1 MRNPF
6 AAFKD
11 PERRKRAWIW
21 TAVIA
26 IAVMAFYGVAQMA
39 TSTQWFCEEPC
50 HNVHADNT
58 RAFNTSSHSQISCIA
73 CHYRVEMDP
82 ISFALD
88 RADKLIDIPPT
99 IFGTFE
105 MPMNEYSHMAFVMES
120 TQCTQCH
127 KIATT
132 PFPPPEWQAV
142 TFNQKTHD
150 QHGRQGIACTICHN
164 RVAHLETTPP
174 TLPGNKNHEDFMTM
188 KACFRCHSLTET
200 SPSKDMTGGEGR
212 SFVASGQCSVCH
224 NRSFNLSPP
233 SHDATAW
240 PKAGHGTAAKGEA
253 RKTVEARA
261 EWDKNKEKFY
271 SKQPRLLAWLAGE
284 RMDITVKAPPVE
296 TIYECSTCHTKRF
309 CDDCHATLKKKPV
322 YDASQYW

>member
-11 PERRKRAWIW
+11 PERRPRAWIW
-21 TAVIA
+21 GGAIV
-26 IAVMAFYGVAQMA
+26 IAVMAFYAVAQMA

-58 RAFNTSSHSQISCIA
+58 RAFDTSSHSQISCIA
-73 CHYRVEMDP
+73 CHYKVEMNP

-105 MPMNEYSHMAFVMES
+105 MPMNRYSHMAFVMES

-142 TFNQKTHD
+142 TFDQKTHD
-150 QHGRQGIACTICHN
+150 QHARQGIACTICHN
-164 RVAHLETTPP
+164 RDDEGLFP
-174 TLPGNKNHEDFMTM
+174 L
-188 KACFRCHSLTET
+188 SLAYRDVSEQGHDRRRG
-200 SPSKDMTGGEGR
+200 SQLRGPR
-212 SFVASGQCSVCH
+212 SVHRVPQPFVQPLASES
-224 NRSFNLSPP
+224 
-233 SHDATAW
+233 
-240 PKAGHGTAAKGEA
+240 
-253 RKTVEARA
+253 
-261 EWDKNKEKFY
+261 
-271 SKQPRLLAWLAGE
+271 
-284 RMDITVKAPPVE
+284 
-296 TIYECSTCHTKRF
+296 
-309 CDDCHATLKKKPV
+309 
-322 YDASQYW
+322 